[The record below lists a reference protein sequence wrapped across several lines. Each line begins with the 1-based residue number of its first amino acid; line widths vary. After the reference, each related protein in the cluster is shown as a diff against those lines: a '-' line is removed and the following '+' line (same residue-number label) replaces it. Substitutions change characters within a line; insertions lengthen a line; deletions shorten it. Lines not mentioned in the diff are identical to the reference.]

1 MSLENAMSSQ
11 MPPIGVFD
19 STALC
24 WVHSYDNRSKYK
36 FVHEAKIPWN
46 RVADF
51 VKGEADNAKF
61 PTSFKKYSHHHQD
74 ASNLT
79 KIAHESWTE
88 KIV

>member
-1 MSLENAMSSQ
+1 MSSQ

-36 FVHEAKIPWN
+36 FVREAKIPWN

-61 PTSFKKYSHHHQD
+61 PTSFKKYSHHRRD
-74 ASNLT
+74 ALQRLHMNHGLRR
-79 KIAHESWTE
+79 
-88 KIV
+88 